1 MLRMQPKAM
10 VMAVIAALAIGFLVI
25 ASAIIR
31 LPSEAARQSKALQAS
46 DAGSNQNFVQLPPPT
61 HVQDVAALPRPTS
74 APLGIYGDERARS
87 PTAMTAPQPTEDP
100 YAG

>member
-10 VMAVIAALAIGFLVI
+10 VMAVIAALTIGFLVI
-25 ASAIIR
+25 ANAIIG
-31 LPSEAARQSKALQAS
+31 LPGEAALQSNALQAS

-61 HVQDVAALPRPTS
+61 HVQDVAARPSPTS
-74 APLGIYGDERARS
+74 APLGNYGDEPARS
-87 PTAMTAPQPTEDP
+87 PTAMTAPLPTEDA

>member
-10 VMAVIAALAIGFLVI
+10 VMAVIAALTIGFLVI
-25 ASAIIR
+25 ANAITG
-31 LPSEAARQSKALQAS
+31 LPGEAARQSKAWQAS

-61 HVQDVAALPRPTS
+61 HVQDVAALPSPTS
-74 APLGIYGDERARS
+74 APPGNYGDEPARA
-87 PTAMTAPQPTEDP
+87 PAAMTAPQPTEDP